1 MACHECRFCC
11 TLPMCTYPP
20 GHKDNTIFDIE
31 QKEEVKNQKNIVTAD
46 EIFFSDQH
54 VYRSDN
60 YYCLKPYSHENPRK
74 WRRYEVAGFRQSFNK
89 EMLENTTTFKFDK
102 YLYNFVDPKIFNTFT
117 KNDRK
122 ASKIWKK
129 SYQWRYMRRVPGDES
144 SSYVSSNGSWT
155 NITKCVKKC
164 IQMEKSAFA
173 KKCEKGGGFFK
184 CCVTRWR
191 MHEFE
196 EIRNQLIQDGL
207 INDKSTNICDKKS
220 TKDRCLFCRANGIC
234 TKQNPSDGSKTHFFY
249 PKHKKETKSKLDAA
263 TAKLRFMWCYV
274 LDLCKYH
281 TTRMYHD
288 NKRYHNA
295 MTKEEVCA
303 AASHGNFGGNGTL
316 VKDGD
321 RCKRMVT
328 GNIIKCSQEDEK
340 GLDEKIITE
349 NKMLLR
355 LIKKKKK
362 TRKTRKKQ
370 DTTEEKIWRS
380 NPYKEKTESYLA
392 EQFRQI
398 SQYLAKQFGQIT
410 DYFGEHE

>member
-1 MACHECRFCC
+1 MILFSVKFCLTFVLYFVNLVDISGSQDYKRYDYWSDEFDVSQNCENKDEIERLLDLTPTQCTRIMLNAGNEEKTFQSCKRHLQDKVKEKCEDVKVDKPGILLYCKKRGYLSCCFRNETCATWSNMRKSSYEKAKEYLTNRENGGLFKCCVRRDKMACHECRFCC

-74 WRRYEVAGFRQSFNK
+74 WRRYEVAGFRKSFNK

-144 SSYVSSNGSWT
+144 YSYVSSNGSWT

-173 KKCEKGGGFFK
+173 KKCKKGGGFFK

-196 EIRNQLIQDGL
+196 EIRNQLIQDG
-207 INDKSTNICDKKS
+207 
-220 TKDRCLFCRANGIC
+220 
-234 TKQNPSDGSKTHFFY
+234 
-249 PKHKKETKSKLDAA
+249 
-263 TAKLRFMWCYV
+263 
-274 LDLCKYH
+274 
-281 TTRMYHD
+281 
-288 NKRYHNA
+288 
-295 MTKEEVCA
+295 
-303 AASHGNFGGNGTL
+303 
-316 VKDGD
+316 
-321 RCKRMVT
+321 
-328 GNIIKCSQEDEK
+328 
-340 GLDEKIITE
+340 
-349 NKMLLR
+349 
-355 LIKKKKK
+355 
-362 TRKTRKKQ
+362 
-370 DTTEEKIWRS
+370 
-380 NPYKEKTESYLA
+380 
-392 EQFRQI
+392 
-398 SQYLAKQFGQIT
+398 
-410 DYFGEHE
+410 